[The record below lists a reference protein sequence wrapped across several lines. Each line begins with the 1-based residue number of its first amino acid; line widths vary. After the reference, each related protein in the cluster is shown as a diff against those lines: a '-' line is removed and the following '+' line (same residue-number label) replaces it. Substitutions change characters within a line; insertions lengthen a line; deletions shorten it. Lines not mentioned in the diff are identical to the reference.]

1 MIIQCRPTVLILVL
15 ALACLTDAFVDA
27 KEPPPPR
34 PQKQPLNQAKLNK
47 TGDLE
52 LQYTAYA
59 AVEEVRVVVKDGK
72 PAKVSVT
79 RMTPEARVRVIARDK
94 FDVFDRTGR
103 KLAPMELQQRLK
115 TQVGVHVDK
124 RGKVPTD
131 RELKQLSTNEYWVM
145 IKKPKSKPALKP
157 PVP

>member
-1 MIIQCRPTVLILVL
+1 MINQCRPTVSILFIVF
-15 ALACLTDAFVDA
+15 ACLTNTLAVA

-34 PQKQPLNQAKLNK
+34 ELKQPLNQAKLNE

-52 LQYTAYA
+52 LQYTAYV
-59 AVEEVRVVVKDGK
+59 AVEEVRVVERDGK
-72 PAKVSVT
+72 SAKVSVT
-79 RMTPEARVRVIARDK
+79 RLTPETRVRVIAKDK

-124 RGKVPTD
+124 RGNVPTD
-131 RELKQLSTNEYWVM
+131 QQLKQLSMNEYWVM

>member
-1 MIIQCRPTVLILVL
+1 MINQCRPTVLILVI
-15 ALACLTDAFVDA
+15 ALACLTSTFAVA

-34 PQKQPLNQAKLNK
+34 ALKQPLNQAKLSK

-52 LQYTAYA
+52 LQYTAYV
-59 AVEEVRVVVKDGK
+59 AVEEVRVVERDGM

-79 RMTPEARVRVIARDK
+79 RLIPETRVRVIAKYK

-124 RGKVPTD
+124 GGKEPTD
-131 RELKQLSTNEYWVM
+131 RELKQLSMNEYWIV
-145 IKKPKSKPALKP
+145 IKEPKSQLPAP
-157 PVP
+157 